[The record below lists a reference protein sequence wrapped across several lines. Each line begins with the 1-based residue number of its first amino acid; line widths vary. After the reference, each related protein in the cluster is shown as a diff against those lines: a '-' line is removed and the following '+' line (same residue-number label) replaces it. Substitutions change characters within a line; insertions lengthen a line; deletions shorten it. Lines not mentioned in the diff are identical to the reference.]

1 MLFFKLLSQGDFQSQ
16 QANISLA
23 SQLQQLEHSPK
34 YDSLIAIVGSRI
46 PSIPVLLIAVTAN
59 LQGKKLV
66 KFDHLSIYQIWLF
79 YSVLS

>member
-16 QANISLA
+16 QANISLV

-34 YDSLIAIVGSRI
+34 YDSLITIAGSRI